1 MFAKVTP
8 DLVRE
13 LAAIVGEAEIQ
24 TDDLERYSHD
34 YTEDLRFPPEVV
46 VRPKTTDHVCRILKL
61 ANELCVPVTAQGGRT
76 SLSGG
81 ALCVHGG
88 IALSLER
95 MNRIVEI
102 DRESLF
108 AVVEPAVITQV
119 LQEEVERLGLFYPP
133 DPASRGSCTIGGNVA
148 HGAGGPRALKYG
160 VTKDWVT
167 GLVAVLPSGEVVR
180 TGGKLMKNVTGYN
193 LTQLLVG
200 SEGTLAIV
208 TEITLKLIPLPR
220 FRKTILVPFGDLVS
234 AARAVAKIFE
244 ARIVPCCV
252 EFMDRAAV
260 EAAEKRKGVDF
271 PAKGAA
277 TLLIEVDGNDEEP
290 LDRELEAIAEVCS
303 AQGAPDVFVAQD
315 ERQRT
320 FVWDLRRSIGEAV
333 KSLAAYKEE
342 DTVVPRARL
351 PELVQAVQE
360 VMAKH
365 GLTAICYGHV
375 GDGNLHVNILKLN
388 VTEERWRSGVNDA
401 VRELFE
407 RTIALGG
414 QITGEH
420 GVGFVQ
426 KEFLPLAYPPHHIE
440 LLRSL
445 KAVFDPKGI
454 LNPGKVLPDG
464 GSLRAFGRRA

>member
-1 MFAKVTP
+1 MFQRVTAG
-8 DLVRE
+8 LVAE
-13 LAAIVGEAEIQ
+13 LRSIVGEAHVE

-34 YTEDLRFPPEVV
+34 YTEDLRFPPEVA
-46 VRPKTTDHVCRILKL
+46 VRPASTEEVARVVKL
-61 ANELCVPVTAQGGRT
+61 AAARRVPVTAQGGRT

-95 MNRIVEI
+95 MNRILEVDEAN
-102 DRESLF
+102 LF

-119 LQEEVERLGLFYPP
+119 LHEEVERRGLFYPP

-167 GLVAVLPSGEVVR
+167 GLVAVLASGEVIR

-200 SEGTLAIV
+200 SEGTLAVV
-208 TEITLKLIPLPR
+208 TEVTVKLIPLPR
-220 FRKTILVPFGDLVS
+220 HRKTVLVPFPDLVA

-244 ARIVPCCV
+244 ARVVPCCV

-260 EAAEKRKGVDF
+260 EAAENRKGVGF
-271 PAKGAA
+271 PVKGAA
-277 TLLIEVDGNDEEP
+277 TLLIEVDGNDEAP
-290 LDRELEAIAEVCS
+290 LQRELETIAEVCM
-303 AQGAPDVFVAQD
+303 AEGAPDVFVAAD
-315 ERQRT
+315 EAQRK

-351 PELVQAVQE
+351 PELVRAVQE
-360 VMAKH
+360 VTAKF
-365 GLTAICYGHV
+365 GLTAVSYGHV
-375 GDGNLHVNILKLN
+375 GDGNLHVNILKLG
-388 VTEERWRSGVNDA
+388 VTDEEWRTRVPVA

-407 RTIALGG
+407 RTLALGG

-426 KEFLPLAYPPHHIE
+426 KEFLPMAYPDHHIGLLQGLKE
-440 LLRSL
+440 L
-445 KAVFDPKGI
+445 FDPEGI

-464 GSLRAFGRRA
+464 ASRRAYGRRA

>member
-1 MFAKVTP
+1 VFAKVTP
-8 DLVRE
+8 DVHRE
-13 LAAIVGEAEIQ
+13 LAAIVGDAHVR
-24 TDDLERYSHD
+24 TDDLEPYSHD

-46 VRPKTTDHVCRILKL
+46 VKPKTTDEVSRVLKL
-61 ANELCVPVTAQGGRT
+61 ANARRVSVTAQGGRT

-95 MNRIVEI
+95 MNRILEV
-102 DRESLF
+102 DAESLF

-119 LQEEVERLGLFYPP
+119 LHDEVEKRGLFYPP
-133 DPASRGSCTIGGNVA
+133 DPASRGSCTLGGNVA

-167 GLVAVLPSGEVVR
+167 GLVAVLPSGDVIR

-200 SEGTLAIV
+200 SEGTLAII

-220 FRKTILVPFGDLVS
+220 HRKTVLVPFGDLGS
-234 AARAVAKIFE
+234 AARAVAGIFE
-244 ARIVPCCV
+244 AKIVPCCC

-260 EAAEKRKGVDF
+260 EAAETRKGVVF

-277 TLLIEVDGNDEEP
+277 TLLIEVDGNDEDQ
-290 LDRELEAIAEVCS
+290 LDRELEAIAAVCTK
-303 AQGAPDVFVAQD
+303 QGAPDVFVAAD
-315 ERQRT
+315 EAQRR

-351 PELVQAVQE
+351 PELVQAVQD
-360 VMAKH
+360 VTAKH
-365 GLTAICYGHV
+365 GLTAVCYGHV

-388 VTEERWRSGVNDA
+388 VTEERWRTGVNDA

-407 RTIALGG
+407 RTLALGG

-420 GVGFVQ
+420 GVGYVQ
-426 KEFLPLAYPPHHIE
+426 KEYLPLAYPPHHIE

-445 KAVFDPKGI
+445 KKVFDPEGI
-454 LNPGKVLPDG
+454 LNPGKILPDG
-464 GSLRAFGRRA
+464 GTMRPYGRRA